1 MQHLAKTESESK
13 NKSSVSG
20 PGGRSRSNCAPPMPA
35 DAGMVLQLAGGRI
48 EACNPRAEELL
59 GLTAEQLYGT
69 SPVNCPWQSVRED
82 GSDFPGE
89 AHPAMV
95 ALRTGQP
102 CLNAVMGLYQPQGE
116 LIWLNLNS
124 QPLFRSN
131 ESVPYAVVTTFTRIP
146 EPACPLE
153 TKPDAAAGQISV
165 PAPPD
170 ILDNISD
177 PFFTLDRSWRFT
189 YLNPPAQQLLRQS
202 AADPKI
208 GNNIWEEF
216 PEAIGS
222 AFDRAFHLAA
232 SGVTASAE
240 AFYQPHN
247 KWYAV
252 RAYPTPSGIAVYF
265 QDVTEQKATGANSL
279 AQPSKRIA
287 PQSNGKVALPKI
299 VAPQPAATDLKAANN
314 ILRSVIDGT
323 SDAIC
328 VKDLQGRYI
337 VANAAAA
344 ERSETTV
351 EAMLGLDD
359 AALFSPEQ
367 ARKIRETDRQVVE
380 TGDSIVFEEEIPTQ
394 DQMRSLLVAKYPQ
407 RDAEGNIIGVI
418 GISRDITARKRAEAA
433 LQASRETIR
442 QQLTELNSI
451 YETAPV
457 GLGVLDRDLRFV
469 RINRQ
474 LAEINGFS
482 VEEHLGRSVRELLPD
497 LAGEAEPVLRRVL
510 ETGEPVFDLEI
521 TGETP
526 SQPGVSRAWRE
537 NWYPLKD
544 AAGQIIGINIAAQ
557 EITERQ
563 RIEASLRQ
571 SQERIKIAQQFASA
585 GLWDWDLAAD
595 RVWWSEEYCALC
607 GFDPSLM
614 PSYENWLASIAP
626 ADRERV
632 DREIRLAIQ
641 QRTQINTEFRINR
654 PQYGLRW
661 FAALGNTLCDSSGS
675 PIRAVGI
682 SLDITDRKR
691 VEAELLQKNAILNAI
706 NNSIPTPIFVKDREG
721 GIIYANPATLQVL
734 GKTEAEVIGYRDRE
748 IYPDSELGET
758 VTQNDLRIMESG
770 QTEAVEESPDGI
782 RTFLSIKTPY
792 RNEAGEI
799 IGLVGISNDITARVQ
814 LERDRERMLQQEQA
828 AREAAE
834 KANRIK
840 DEFLAVLSHELRTP
854 LNPILGWSKLL
865 LTGKLNPAK
874 TVDALRAI
882 ERNAK
887 LQSQLIEDLLDV
899 SRILQGKLALQVIPV
914 NLKTAILAAADTV
927 QLAATAKGIQIQTIF
942 DPAVGEV
949 SGDPARLQQIV
960 WNLLS
965 NSVKFTPEGGQIEVR
980 LIQVERHA
988 RIQVTDSGKGIESEF
1003 LPHVFEHFRQEDSS
1017 TTRKFG
1023 GLGLGLAIVKQLVEL
1038 HGGTIN
1044 VESPGEGLGATFTVE
1059 FPCLPQSLALAK
1071 STIELDVAAEY
1082 SSLCLTGLRILIVDD
1097 EADSCDFIAC
1107 AIEEHGAEVQT
1118 VCSAIEA
1125 LEMLDREH
1133 FDLLVSDI
1141 GMPDMDGYMLI
1152 SKIRTQLTDDRQNLP
1167 AIALTAYAGEA
1178 NERQI
1183 LEAGYHKYFA
1193 KPVDSVELVN
1203 FVKRYF
1209 CTKP

>member
-1 MQHLAKTESESK
+1 
-13 NKSSVSG
+13 
-20 PGGRSRSNCAPPMPA
+20 MPT
-35 DAGMVLQLAGGRI
+35 DAGMVLQLADGRI

-59 GLTAEQLYGT
+59 GLTAEQLYST
-69 SPVNCPWQSVRED
+69 SPVHCPWQTVRED

-146 EPACPLE
+146 APACAPAS
-153 TKPDAAAGQISV
+153 KPDKAAGKTSV
-165 PAPPD
+165 PAGPD

-247 KWYAV
+247 KWYVV

-265 QDVTEQKATGANSL
+265 QDVTAQKAAGANS
-279 AQPSKRIA
+279 A
-287 PQSNGKVALPKI
+287 PESNGKVALPRI

-323 SDAIC
+323 SDVIF
-328 VKDLQGRYI
+328 VKDLQGRYVI
-337 VANAAAA
+337 ANAAAA
-344 ERSETTV
+344 EWLETTV

-359 AALFSPEQ
+359 AALFLPEQ
-367 ARKIRETDRQVVE
+367 ARKIGETDRQVLE
-380 TGDSIVFEEEIPTQ
+380 TGDSIVFEEEIPKQ
-394 DQMRSLLVAKYPQ
+394 DQMRSLLVAKYPR

-418 GISRDITARKRAEAA
+418 GISRDITARKRTEAA

-526 SQPGVSRAWRE
+526 SQPGVSRAWTE

-557 EITERQ
+557 EITDRQ

-571 SQERIKIAQQFASA
+571 SQERIKIAQQFAGA
-585 GLWDWDLAAD
+585 GLWDWDLVAD

-607 GFDPSLM
+607 GFEPSLM
-614 PSYENWLASIAP
+614 PSYENWLTSIAP

-632 DREIRLAIQ
+632 DREIRLAIEH
-641 QRTQINTEFRINR
+641 RTQINTEFRIDR
-654 PQYGLRW
+654 PHYGLRW
-661 FAALGNTLCDSSGS
+661 FAALGNTVCDSSGN

-721 GIIYANPATLQVL
+721 RIIYANPATLQVL

-748 IYPDSELGET
+748 IYPSSELGET

-770 QTEAVEESPDGI
+770 EMEAVEESPDGI

-799 IGLVGISNDITARVQ
+799 IGLVGISNDITARVE
-814 LERDRERMLQQEQA
+814 LERDRERILQQEQA

-865 LTGKLNPAK
+865 LTGKLGSAK
-874 TVDALRAI
+874 TADALRSI
-882 ERNAK
+882 ERNAQ

-899 SRILQGKLALQVIPV
+899 SRILQGKLALNVIPV
-914 NLKTAILAAADTV
+914 NLKIAISAAAETV
-927 QLAATAKGIQIQTIF
+927 QLAATAKGIQIKTIF
-942 DPAVGEV
+942 DASVGEV

-965 NSVKFTPEGGQIEVR
+965 NSVKFTPEGGQIELR
-980 LIQVERHA
+980 LMQVESRV
-988 RIQVTDSGKGIESEF
+988 RIQVTDSGKGIDRDF
-1003 LPHVFEHFRQEDSS
+1003 LPHMFEHFRQEDSS

-1038 HGGTIN
+1038 HGGTI
-1044 VESPGEGLGATFTVE
+1044 EADSPGEGLGATFTVE
-1059 FPCLPQSLALAK
+1059 FPSLPK
-1071 STIELDVAAEY
+1071 SFAAEKSAIESEAGVDAG
-1082 SSLCLTGLRILIVDD
+1082 SSFLAGLRILVVDD
-1097 EADSCDFIAC
+1097 DTDSCEFIAC
-1107 AIEEHGAEVQT
+1107 AFEDCGAEVQT
-1118 VCSAIEA
+1118 VSSAIAA
-1125 LEMLDREH
+1125 LETLDRDR

-1152 SKIRTQLTDDRQNLP
+1152 KNIRTQLTDDRRDLP

-1183 LEAGYHKYFA
+1183 LQAGYHKYFA
-1193 KPVDSVELVN
+1193 KPVDIMELVN
-1203 FVKRYF
+1203 SVKKYF
-1209 CTKP
+1209 CTNTRL